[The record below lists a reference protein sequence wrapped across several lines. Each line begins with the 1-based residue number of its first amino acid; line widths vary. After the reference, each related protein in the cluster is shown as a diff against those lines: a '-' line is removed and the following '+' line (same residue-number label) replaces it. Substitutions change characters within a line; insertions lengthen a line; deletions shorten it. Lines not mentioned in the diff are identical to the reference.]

1 MSRKKISVSHFI
13 DAIVGKHIKEYRMK
27 KNESQKSLAA
37 KLNMTFQ
44 QIQKYESGK
53 NRVSASVLYEI
64 AKVLNTPIT
73 YFFHTSESIFASL
86 GIENRELLCD
96 SAPGSEY
103 VADEKSIINY
113 FMKIRDE
120 KVKESVVK
128 LLKDLA
134 EF

>member
-1 MSRKKISVSHFI
+1 MSRKNIPVSHFI

-37 KLNMTFQ
+37 KLKMTFQ

-53 NRVSASVLYEI
+53 NRVSASIIYEI
-64 AKVLNTPIT
+64 AKVLNTPVA
-73 YFFHTSESIFASL
+73 YFFHTSDSILESL
-86 GIENRELLCD
+86 GIEEDVLAD
-96 SAPGSEY
+96 GAPGGEY
-103 VADEKSIINY
+103 IADEQAIINY

-128 LLKDLA
+128 LLKDLS